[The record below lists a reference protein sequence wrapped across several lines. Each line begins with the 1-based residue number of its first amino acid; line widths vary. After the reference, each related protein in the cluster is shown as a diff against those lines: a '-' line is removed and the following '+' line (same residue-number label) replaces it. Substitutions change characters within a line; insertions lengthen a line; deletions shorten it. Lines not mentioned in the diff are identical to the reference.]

1 MSEKREQ
8 RKHSREFKITAVRR
22 MLAGESSS
30 ALARKLG
37 VSRKLLNDWRGR
49 VLQGGEETFARRVG
63 LLGDSARRDRPRRMR
78 RRTRRRGWGETIVS
92 IHV

>member
-30 ALARKLG
+30 ALARELG

-49 VLQGGEETFARRVG
+49 VLQGGEENLREKSRPPGGLRASRPSPSNAPPDRTARLGGNNRV
-63 LLGDSARRDRPRRMR
+63 
-78 RRTRRRGWGETIVS
+78 
-92 IHV
+92 HV